1 DHKTVHSHKVH
12 IMKKLGMNNSRIMNK
27 SIVNMY
33 QC

>member
-1 DHKTVHSHKVH
+1 

>member
-1 DHKTVHSHKVH
+1 HKVH
-12 IMKKLGMNNSRIMNK
+12 IMKKLGMNNSRTMNK